1 MTRNDKP
8 SLIPVIVKILVPTKK
23 SWEVMDLSFFMGD
36 VILRVA
42 LGFFWLTP
50 SSSGPQRQ
58 GVTFVSLK
66 KNRRNSASFE
76 LLIGL
81 LVFVVRKLWPKNHKL
96 YQTYN

>member
-23 SWEVMDLSFFMGD
+23 SWEVLDLSFFVGD
-36 VILRVA
+36 VILGVA

-50 SSSGPQRQ
+50 SSSGSQRQ
-58 GVTFVSLK
+58 GVIFVSLK
-66 KNRRNSASFE
+66 KTRRNSASFE
-76 LLIGL
+76 PLIGL
-81 LVFVVRKLWPKNHKL
+81 LVFVVGKLWPMHHKL